1 MLFRECCAT
10 VSKNLSLQDN
20 QSPEFNPNKAGIFEG
35 SFSFGGGGV
44 NLTPSSYLKMN
55 LSNIKITLY
64 NC

>member
-35 SFSFGGGGV
+35 SFSFGGGGCQFDP
-44 NLTPSSYLKMN
+44 LFISQDEL
-55 LSNIKITLY
+55 I
-64 NC
+64 